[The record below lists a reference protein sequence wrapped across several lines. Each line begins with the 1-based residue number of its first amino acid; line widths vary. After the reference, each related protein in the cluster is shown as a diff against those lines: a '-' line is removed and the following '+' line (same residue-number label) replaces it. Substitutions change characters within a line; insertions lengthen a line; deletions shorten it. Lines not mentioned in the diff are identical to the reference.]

1 MLTEGFKLMVAG
13 MGTVFV
19 FLALMILI
27 INGLAKVLAP
37 FAGVLEEKKDPRAK
51 KNISKSDQKDN
62 KAIITAIVSAVHQYR
77 KDRGITTK

>member
-13 MGTVFV
+13 MGTVFI

-37 FAGVLEEKKDPRAK
+37 FAGMLEEQKVPRVK
-51 KNISKSDQKDN
+51 KNISKSDPPDN
-62 KAIITAIVSAVHQYR
+62 KAVITAIISAVHQYR
-77 KDRGITTK
+77 KNRGITK